1 LVLAKIPSP
10 KRVIRD
16 PVHGNI
22 DIYPLEE
29 MILETKAFQRLRFI
43 SQLSLCSL
51 VYPGAVHNRFSHS
64 LGAMHLAG
72 KMYNSLVIN
81 SPNEEFEF
89 ETFQALRLATMVH
102 DIGHGPFSH
111 VFERAVSF
119 FKRKIKD
126 IETFHHENMSLKIV
140 RELFKDKLDEEILN
154 YVIHLLEKKNLPPD
168 KSYLTQIISSEFDAD
183 RADFLLRDSYYA
195 GVSYGQFELPR
206 LLETMVLTNHPEND
220 KEQIIAFKK
229 KSIMALENFI
239 FSRANSYRAI
249 YFHHTNL
256 VGDAMI
262 SRGIYELLKR
272 KLFPLRALID
282 PTEFIKWNDTRFYGM
297 FHEIAYNEESD
308 PKNPNID
315 TINGLLFRNL
325 WKRLNIRDHSVDS
338 IHQIINK
345 IAEKNHV
352 DSDLIFEKITV
363 KKIPYTHLPY
373 RSVLGHPQGIFLL
386 ESKNDQNQL
395 VELSDVMKIQV
406 PEDFIIN
413 QQILIHPKY
422 IQEIQSL
429 IDSNQLFLEKT

>member
-1 LVLAKIPSP
+1 MVLAKLPSP

-29 MILETKAFQRLRFI
+29 IILETKAFQRLRFI

-72 KMYNSLVIN
+72 QMYNSLVTN

-89 ETFQALRLATMVH
+89 ETFQAVRLATMLH

-140 RELFKDKLDEEILN
+140 RELFKDKLDNDIFN
-154 YVIHLLEKKNLPPD
+154 FVTNLLEKKNLPSN

-262 SRGIYELLKR
+262 SRGVYELLKR
-272 KLFPLRALID
+272 KMFPLIALTD
-282 PTEFIKWNDTRFYGM
+282 PKEFIKWNDTRLYGM
-297 FHEIAYNEESD
+297 FHEIANNETVDS
-308 PKNPNID
+308 KNPNIE
-315 TINGLLFRNL
+315 TIHGLLFRNL
-325 WKRLNIRDHSVDS
+325 WKRLNIRNHSLDYVYEV
-338 IHQIINK
+338 INGT
-345 IAEKNHV
+345 AEKNEV
-352 DSDLIFEKITV
+352 DPDLILEKITV

-386 ESKNDQNQL
+386 EQKNKSNKL
-395 VELSDVMKIQV
+395 LELSDVMKIQV

-413 QQILIHPKY
+413 QQILLHPRFIH
-422 IQEIQSL
+422 EIQSSL
-429 IDSNQLFLEKT
+429 DEN

>member
-1 LVLAKIPSP
+1 LVLAKLPSP

-29 MILETKAFQRLRFI
+29 IILETKAFQRLRFI

-72 KMYNSLVIN
+72 QMYNSLVTN

-89 ETFQALRLATMVH
+89 ETFQAVRLATMLH

-140 RELFKDKLDEEILN
+140 RELFKDKLDNDIFN
-154 YVIHLLEKKNLPPD
+154 FVTNLLEKKNLPSN

-262 SRGIYELLKR
+262 SRGVYELLKR
-272 KLFPLRALID
+272 KMFPLIALTD
-282 PTEFIKWNDTRFYGM
+282 PKEFIKWNDTRLYGM
-297 FHEIAYNEESD
+297 FHEIANNETVDS
-308 PKNPNID
+308 KNPNIE
-315 TINGLLFRNL
+315 TIHGLLFRNL
-325 WKRLNIRDHSVDS
+325 WKRLNIRNHSLDYVYEV
-338 IHQIINK
+338 INGT
-345 IAEKNHV
+345 AEKNEV
-352 DSDLIFEKITV
+352 DPDLILEKITV

-386 ESKNDQNQL
+386 EQKNKSNKL
-395 VELSDVMKIQV
+395 LELSDVMKIQV

-413 QQILIHPKY
+413 QQILLHPRFIH
-422 IQEIQSL
+422 EIQSSL
-429 IDSNQLFLEKT
+429 DEN

>member
-1 LVLAKIPSP
+1 MLIVLVLAKLPSP

-29 MILETKAFQRLRFI
+29 IILETKAFQRLRFI

-72 KMYNSLVIN
+72 QMYNSLVTN
-81 SPNEEFEF
+81 SPNEEFDF
-89 ETFQALRLATMVH
+89 ETFQALRLATMLH

-140 RELFKDKLDEEILN
+140 RELFKDKLDNEMFN
-154 YVIHLLEKKNLPPD
+154 FVTNLLEKKNLPSN

-195 GVSYGQFELPR
+195 GVSYGRFELPR
-206 LLETMVLTNHPEND
+206 LLETMVLTNHPENNE
-220 KEQIIAFKK
+220 EQIIAFKK

-272 KLFPLRALID
+272 KLFPLIALTN
-282 PTEFIKWNDTRFYGM
+282 PKEFIKWNDTRLYGM
-297 FHEIAYNEESD
+297 FHEIAYNEISD
-308 PKNPNID
+308 SKNPNID
-315 TINGLLFRNL
+315 TIHGLLFRNL
-325 WKRLNIRDHSVDS
+325 WKRLNIRNHSLDYVYEV
-338 IHQIINK
+338 INRITK
-345 IAEKNHV
+345 KNEV
-352 DSDLIFEKITV
+352 DSDLIVEKITV

-373 RSVLGHPQGIFLL
+373 RSILGHPQGIFLV
-386 ESKNDQNQL
+386 ESKNNLNQL
-395 VELSDVMKIQV
+395 IELSDVMKIQV

-413 QQILIHPKY
+413 QQILIHPKF
-422 IQEIQSL
+422 IKEIQSSL
-429 IDSNQLFLEKT
+429 DDN

>member
-1 LVLAKIPSP
+1 LVLAKLPSP

-29 MILETKAFQRLRFI
+29 IILETKAFQRLRFI

-72 KMYNSLVIN
+72 QMYNSLVTN

-89 ETFQALRLATMVH
+89 ETFQALRLATMLH

-119 FKRKIKD
+119 FKLKIKD
-126 IETFHHENMSLKIV
+126 IETFHHENMSLNIV
-140 RELFKDKLDEEILN
+140 RELFKGKLDTEMFN
-154 YVIHLLEKKNLPPD
+154 FVTNLLEKKNLPSN

-195 GVSYGQFELPR
+195 GVSYGLFELPR

-272 KLFPLRALID
+272 ELFPLVALTD
-282 PTEFIKWNDTRFYGM
+282 PKECIKWNDTRLYGM
-297 FHEIAYNEESD
+297 FHEIAYNEIGDS
-308 PKNPNID
+308 KNPNID
-315 TINGLLFRNL
+315 TIHGLLFRNL
-325 WKRLNIRDHSVDS
+325 WKRLNIRNHSLEYVYEV
-338 IHQIINK
+338 INR
-345 IAEKNHV
+345 IAQKNEV
-352 DSDLIFEKITV
+352 DSDLIVEKITV

-373 RSVLGHPQGIFLL
+373 RSVLGHPQGIFLI
-386 ESKNDQNQL
+386 ESKNNLNQL
-395 VELSDVMKIQV
+395 IELSDVMKIQV

-413 QQILIHPKY
+413 QQILIHPKF
-422 IQEIQSL
+422 IKEIQSSL
-429 IDSNQLFLEKT
+429 KDN